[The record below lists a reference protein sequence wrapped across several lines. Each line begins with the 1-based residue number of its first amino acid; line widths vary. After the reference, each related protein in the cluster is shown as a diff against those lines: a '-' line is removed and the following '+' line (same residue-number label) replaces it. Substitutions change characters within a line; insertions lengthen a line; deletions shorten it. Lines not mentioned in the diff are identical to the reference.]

1 MTITAGTRLG
11 PYEILSPL
19 GAGGMGEVYRAR
31 DTRLGREVAIK
42 VLPQHLSA
50 NPEVRAR
57 FEREAK
63 TISGLNHPNIC
74 TLFDVGR
81 EADIDYLVME
91 LIEGE
96 TLAARL
102 MKGSLSLA
110 DSLRIGGEIADAL
123 DRAHRAGVVHRD
135 LKPGNVMLTRSG
147 AKLMDFGLA
156 RASGLAPAPGSGVT
170 VGALTQSPTM
180 AQPLTAEGTIVGTF
194 QYMSPE
200 QLEGKEADARSDV
213 WALGCVLYEMATGK
227 RAFEGK
233 SQASLITSIMG
244 SEPASISHIAP
255 MTPPA
260 LDRLVSAMLSK
271 DPADRVQS
279 AHDVKLQLAWIAE
292 GGSGVGL
299 PKQVAHHRRSRER
312 MAWIIVT
319 ALGVVSA
326 ALLGRQLTMKYSEPA
341 QVTRTIIPAPPATRL
356 QVTGDD
362 AGPPAISPDGTMLVF
377 TAVGGGAGKR
387 LWLRR
392 LDDFTAHPLTGTDDA
407 SYPFWSPDN
416 KSIAFYAPG
425 NLRRLDLATGSVVT
439 LVGGI
444 ESGRGGSWSKD
455 GVILYTP
462 TYTSGLF
469 RVSDGGGTPQA
480 VTELDTTI
488 MTTNRFPQFLPDGKH
503 FIYLAASHEPNGAAS
518 AVYCGSLDGGTP
530 KRVLESKASA
540 VYANGFLLFVRDST
554 LMAQEF
560 DLGSRST
567 RGEPRATQEAVHLD
581 RSTWNS
587 PVSASANGVLVYG
600 LGGSAGN
607 NRAALYDRA
616 GRRIRNLTPVG
627 NILNVSVTPDCR
639 RLVFE
644 WQQQPLADLWVV
656 DVATGARA
664 RVTRGPDDENSP
676 VWLPD
681 GKSIVYTG
689 RDHLRY
695 RIFQTRVDGLS
706 EPRQIFE
713 DPAHDVWPLDVSADG
728 HWMLYGA
735 GRASGNRQFG
745 ALWIRSL
752 IAGDDTPARMLV
764 PESENFFGA
773 QFSPDG
779 KWIAFDAE
787 VSGHAEVYVSP
798 MPAPGEGLSARW
810 QVSAGGGTRPRWR
823 GDSRELYYDRFD
835 GMIMA
840 VSVDGSGSEFHTAG
854 ETPLFQAFQR
864 ADGRTM
870 DVSADGQSFLV
881 NTLGGD
887 EAEPLAVITNWER
900 TLTRR

>member
-1 MTITAGTRLG
+1 MTLTPGTKLG

-42 VLPQHLSA
+42 VLPQHLSS
-50 NPEVRAR
+50 NSEVRAR

-63 TISGLNHPNIC
+63 TVSSLNHPNIC

-81 EADIDYLVME
+81 EADTDYLVME

-96 TLAARL
+96 TLATRL
-102 MKGSLSLA
+102 VKGSLPLA

-156 RASGLAPAPGSGVT
+156 RASGLSGVPGSGT
-170 VGALTQSPTM
+170 LGGLTQSPTV

-244 SEPASISHIAP
+244 SEPASISQIAP

-299 PKQVAHHRRSRER
+299 PKQVAHHRRNRER
-312 MAWIIVT
+312 IAWIIVT

-326 ALLGRQLTMKYSEPA
+326 ALLGRQVTMKYSEPA

-356 QVTGDD
+356 QITGDD
-362 AGPPAISPDGTMLVF
+362 AGPPAISPDGSMLVF
-377 TAVGGGAGKR
+377 TAVGGGGGKR

-392 LDDFTAHPLTGTDDA
+392 LDDLTAHPITGTEDA

-416 KSIAFYAPG
+416 KSIAFYATG
-425 NLRRLDLATGSVVT
+425 KLRRLDLATGSIVT
-439 LVGGI
+439 LVDGI
-444 ESGRGGSWSKD
+444 ESGRGGSWSKYD
-455 GVILYTP
+455 VILYTP
-462 TYTSGLF
+462 TYSSGLF
-469 RVSDGGGTPQA
+469 QISASGGTQQTA
-480 VTELDTTI
+480 TVLDTTVA
-488 MTTNRFPQFLPDGKH
+488 TTNRFPQFLPDGKH
-503 FIYLAASHEPNGAAS
+503 FIYLGASHLVNGTAS
-518 AVYCGSLDGGTP
+518 AVYCGSLDGGKP
-530 KRVLESKASA
+530 VRVVESKSSA

-554 LMAQEF
+554 LMAQRF
-560 DLGSRST
+560 DLGSRTT
-567 RGEPRATQEAVHLD
+567 RGEPRATQETVQID
-581 RSTWNS
+581 RSTWNI
-587 PVSASANGVLVYG
+587 PVAVSNNGVLVYG
-600 LGGSAGN
+600 LSGSSGN
-607 NRAALYDRA
+607 NRAGLYDRA
-616 GRRIRNLTPVG
+616 GRRIRNITPVG
-627 NILNVSVTPDCR
+627 NILSVNASSDFR
-639 RLVFE
+639 RLLFE
-644 WQQQPLADLWVV
+644 WQQQPLADIWVV
-656 DVATGARA
+656 EVATG
-664 RVTRGPDDENSP
+664 TRTRLTRSPDDDNQP
-676 VWLPD
+676 LWLPD
-681 GKSIVYTG
+681 GKSMVYTS
-689 RDHLRY
+689 RDHMRY
-695 RIFQTRVDGLS
+695 RLFETRVDGLS
-706 EPRQIFE
+706 EPRQIF
-713 DPAHDVWPLDVSADG
+713 DDTAHDLWPLDVSRDG
-728 HWMLYGA
+728 RWLLYGT
-735 GRASGNRQFG
+735 GKSNGNRPMG
-745 ALWIRSL
+745 ALWMRSL
-752 IAGDDTPARMLV
+752 VDGSPARMLV
-764 PESENFFGA
+764 PASENFFSA
-773 QFSPDG
+773 RFSPDG

-787 VSGHAEVYVSP
+787 GSGRAEVYVSP

-810 QVSAGGGTRPRWR
+810 QVSTAGGTRPRWR
-823 GDSRELYYDRFD
+823 GDAREIFYDRLD

-840 VSVDGSGSEFHTAG
+840 VSVDGSGKDFHTAG

-864 ADGRTM
+864 SDGQTLEA
-870 DVSADGQSFLV
+870 SADGQSFII

-887 EAEPLAVITNWER
+887 DAEPLAVITNWEQ
-900 TLTRR
+900 TLTHR

>member
-1 MTITAGTRLG
+1 MTLTPGTKLG
-11 PYEILSPL
+11 PYEITSPL

-31 DTRLGREVAIK
+31 DTRLGRDVAIK

-57 FEREAK
+57 FEREAR
-63 TISGLNHPNIC
+63 TVSSLNHPNIC
-74 TLFDVGR
+74 TLYDVGR
-81 EADIDYLVME
+81 EGETDFLVME

-96 TLAARL
+96 TLATRLARGAL
-102 MKGSLSLA
+102 PLT
-110 DSLRIGGEIADAL
+110 DTLRIGGEIADAL

-135 LKPGNVMLTRSG
+135 LKPGNVMLTKSG

-170 VGALTQSPTM
+170 VGALTQSPTI

-194 QYMSPE
+194 QYMCPE

-213 WALGCVLYEMATGK
+213 WSLGCVLYEMATGK

-244 SEPASISHIAP
+244 SEPSSISQIAP

-292 GGSGVGL
+292 GGSGAGL
-299 PKQVAHHRRSRER
+299 PKVVAKSRRNRER
-312 MAWIIVT
+312 LAWIAAI
-319 ALGVVSA
+319 ALAIIAGGFA
-326 ALLGRQLTMKYSEPA
+326 RELIMKGGNPA
-341 QVTRTIIPAPPATRL
+341 RVTRTIIPAPPATRL
-356 QVTGDD
+356 QITGDD

-377 TAVGGGAGKR
+377 TAVGGGGGKR

-392 LDDFTAHPLTGTDDA
+392 LDAFAAHPLTGTDDA

-416 KSIAFYAPG
+416 KSIAFYASG
-425 NLRRLDLATGSVVT
+425 KLRRLDLATGSVVT
-439 LVGGI
+439 LVDGI
-444 ESGRGGSWSKD
+444 ESGRGGSWSKN

-462 TYTSGLF
+462 TYTSGLY

-480 VTELDTTI
+480 VTVLDTTVI
-488 MTTNRFPQFLPDGKH
+488 TTNRFPQFLPDGEH
-503 FIYLAASHEPNGAAS
+503 FIYLAASHLPNGAAS
-518 AVYCGSLDGGTP
+518 AVYCGSLDGGKP
-530 KRVLESKASA
+530 VRVLESKSSA

-554 LMAQEF
+554 LMAQQF

-567 RGEPRATQEAVHLD
+567 RGEPRATQEAVHAD
-581 RSTWNS
+581 RSTWNV

-627 NILNVSVTPDCR
+627 NILSVNTTPDGR

-644 WQQQPLADLWVV
+644 WQQQPLADVWLV
-656 DVATGARA
+656 DVATGTRS
-664 RVTRGPDDENSP
+664 RVTRNPDDDNSP

-681 GKSIVYTG
+681 GKSILYTA

-695 RIFQTRVDGLS
+695 RIFQIRVDGLS

-713 DPAHDVWPLDVSADG
+713 DPAQDVWALDVSSDG
-728 HWMLYGA
+728 RWMLYGV
-735 GRASGNRQFG
+735 GRARGNRPFG

-752 IAGDDTPARMLV
+752 VDDVPAHMLV

-773 QFSPDG
+773 QFSPNG

-787 VSGHAEVYVSP
+787 GSGHAEVYVSP
-798 MPAPGEGLSARW
+798 MPASGEGLSARW
-810 QVSAGGGTRPRWR
+810 QVSTAGGTRPCWR

-840 VSVDGSGSEFHTAG
+840 VSVDGSGSDFHTAG

-864 ADGRTM
+864 SDGHTM
-870 DVSADGQSFLV
+870 DVSADGQSFIV

-887 EAEPLAVITNWER
+887 DAEPLAVVSNWMQTITAR
-900 TLTRR
+900 

>member
-1 MTITAGTRLG
+1 MTLSPGTKLG

-63 TISGLNHPNIC
+63 TISGLNHPHIC
-74 TLFDVGR
+74 TLHDVGR
-81 EADIDYLVME
+81 DGETDYLVME
-91 LIEGE
+91 LVEGE
-96 TLAARL
+96 TLATRLAR
-102 MKGSLSLA
+102 GSLPLA
-110 DSLRIGGEIADAL
+110 DVLRIGGEIADAL

-170 VGALTQSPTM
+170 VGALTQSPTI

-194 QYMSPE
+194 QYMCPE

-213 WALGCVLYEMATGK
+213 WSLGCVLYEMATGK

-292 GGSGVGL
+292 GGSGAGL
-299 PKQVAHHRRSRER
+299 PKVVAKSRRNRER
-312 MAWIIVT
+312 LAWIAAV
-319 ALGVVSA
+319 ALAIIAGGFA
-326 ALLGRQLTMKYSEPA
+326 RELIMKGDKTA

-356 QVTGDD
+356 QITGDD

-377 TAVGGGAGKR
+377 TAVGGGGGKR

-416 KSIAFYAPG
+416 KSIAFYSPG

-444 ESGRGGSWSKD
+444 ESGRGGSWSKG
-455 GVILYTP
+455 GVIIYTP

-469 RVSDGGGTPQA
+469 RVSDGGGTPRA
-480 VTELDTTI
+480 VTELDTTV

-503 FIYLAASHEPNGAAS
+503 FIYLAASHQPNAPAS
-518 AVYCGSLDGGTP
+518 AVYCGSLDGGKP
-530 KRVLESKASA
+530 VRVLESKASA
-540 VYANGFLLFVRDST
+540 IYADGFLLFVRDST

-560 DLGSRST
+560 DLGSRTT

-581 RSTWNS
+581 GSTWNS
-587 PVSASANGVLVYG
+587 PVSASTNGVLVYG
-600 LGGSAGN
+600 VGGSAGN

-627 NILNVSVTPDCR
+627 NILSVNASPDFR

-644 WQQQPLADLWVV
+644 WQQQPLADVWVV
-656 DVATGARA
+656 DVATGTRA
-664 RVTRGPDDENSP
+664 RVTRNPDDENSP
-676 VWLPD
+676 VWLAD

-689 RDHLRY
+689 RVHERY
-695 RIFQTRVDGLS
+695 RIFQTRVDGVS

-713 DPAHDVWPLDVSADG
+713 DPVHDAWPLDVSPDG
-728 HWMLYGA
+728 RWLLYGLGKA
-735 GRASGNRQFG
+735 YGNRPVG

-752 IAGDDTPARMLV
+752 VDSTLAHLLI

-773 QFSPDG
+773 QFSPNG

-798 MPAPGEGLSARW
+798 MPAPGEGLTARW
-810 QVSAGGGTRPRWR
+810 QVSTAGGTRPCWR

-854 ETPLFQAFQR
+854 ETPVFQAFQR
-864 ADGRTM
+864 SDGHTM
-870 DVSADGQSFLV
+870 DVSADGQSFIV
-881 NTLGGD
+881 NILGGD
-887 EAEPLAVITNWER
+887 EAEPLAVITNWEQ